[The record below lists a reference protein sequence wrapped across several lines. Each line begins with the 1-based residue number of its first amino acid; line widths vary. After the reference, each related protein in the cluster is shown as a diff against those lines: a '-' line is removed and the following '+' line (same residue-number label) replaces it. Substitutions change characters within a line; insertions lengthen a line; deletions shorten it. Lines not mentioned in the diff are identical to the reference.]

1 MKTRI
6 LVALLCLATTGCYDI
21 MMVNVGSSAHTAS
34 SLGKPQPPEVQC
46 AALAQPG
53 VKAPGASIDPMQVCE
68 EAVAEQR
75 AIDAKAKHK

>member
-1 MKTRI
+1 MRR
-6 LVALLCLATTGCYDI
+6 LLLLPLLLPMAGCYDI

>member
-1 MKTRI
+1 MRR
-6 LVALLCLATTGCYDI
+6 LLLLPLLLPMVGCYDI
-21 MMVNVGSSAHTAS
+21 MLVNVGSSSHTAS

-53 VKAPGASIDPMQVCE
+53 IKAPGASIDPLQVCE

>member
-1 MKTRI
+1 MRR
-6 LVALLCLATTGCYDI
+6 LLLLPLLLPMAGCYDI

-53 VKAPGASIDPMQVCE
+53 VKAAGASIDPLQVCE
-68 EAVAEQR
+68 EAVAEQK
-75 AIDAKAKHK
+75 ALDAKAKHK